1 MALSSCMMAVDHS
14 RRELSCHGT
23 AAYPLAIYVDD
34 LRRENVPWHWHGEM
48 EMGVVAEGSLIVEVS
63 GCRQLLRVGDGFFV
77 NSGLL
82 HAIRNAQPGSD
93 SVNHALVFHPRL
105 VGGDPQSVIWE
116 KYLQPLMADRS
127 LRMLPLF
134 ADRPEDAALLDQLR
148 SVWQMNC
155 SEEPGFELESRNR
168 LSALLYALQKRTPVP
183 AVESSAWREE
193 LRIKQMLDCIH
204 RNYAKPMT
212 VKQIA
217 ASAAVSYSE
226 AMRCF
231 RHALGTTPMQYLCS
245 YRIHQAAELLRQ
257 GGASVVDVGERC
269 GFAAPSYFIKV
280 FRRYHGCTP
289 AQYRRE
295 AMEGALPSDPHTD
308 RETGDD
314 PC

>member
-204 RNYAKPMT
+204 SRYQEKLTLGN
-212 VKQIA
+212 IA
-217 ASAAVSYSE
+217 AAAHVSE
-226 AMRCF
+226 NTCRTCF
-231 RHALGTTPMQYLCS
+231 RAMVHRSPTEYLTEF
-245 YRIHQAAELLRQ
+245 RLQQAIRLLRSTDLTAQ
-257 GGASVVDVGERC
+257 EIALQC
-269 GFAAPSYFIKV
+269 GFGDSSYFSRL
-280 FRRYHGCTP
+280 FRQRMGMTP
-289 AQYRRE
+289 IQYRT
-295 AMEGALPSDPHTD
+295 SQ
-308 RETGDD
+308 
-314 PC
+314 